1 MPIVIVLMLLWVG
14 TLLDMASTYL
24 MVVVIGDEFREVN
37 QFYLAANG
45 DFSLVKFLTIN
56 GAYLLVFSLATMLAL
71 RNRNMVNKYIRET
84 GLGVHAK
91 EALTSKKYRVTVSN
105 GRTVVFSKE
114 ELPSNLR
121 KEDFVSHK
129 VIGSVSTLVLIGS
142 AGGARFLFFVNNLTE
157 YYGYSGFMSLFLRAF
172 PAVHEQF
179 ALGIVGATAVIALYP
194 IIYLLLRLTARA
206 CQHLVAYRR

>member
-1 MPIVIVLMLLWVG
+1 MPIIIVLMLLWVG
-14 TLLDMASTYL
+14 TLLDMASTYF
-24 MVVVIGDEFREVN
+24 MVVVIGGEFRELN
-37 QFYLAANG
+37 QNYLAASG
-45 DFSLVKFLTIN
+45 DFSLVKLLTIN
-56 GAYLLVFSLATMLAL
+56 GVFLLLFSLTTMLAL

-91 EALTSKKYRVTVSN
+91 EALTSKKHRVTVSI

-142 AGGARFLFFVNNLTE
+142 LGGARILFFVNNLTE

-179 ALGIVGATAVIALYP
+179 ALGIVVATAVIALYP
-194 IIYLLLRLTARA
+194 ITYLLLRSTAR
-206 CQHLVAYRR
+206 